1 METIP
6 TVWKQSLGHDSCD
19 AMKAPAAIL
28 KIRPWAPANLF
39 KRDRLVALRCEL
51 DKPMET
57 KDIDRKRR
65 VARRATL
72 MSLPVWL
79 AIAMLQVLAERYGL
93 TGLGWDESAPLYGGV
108 IVIVLAHYLY
118 FSTPLCV
125 RTGVSF
131 GTVGIISIS
140 AHAVLV
146 VAYLFL
152 DRFSYLSVL
161 LLAMAAPA
169 GPAFLGLNFGFRPTL
184 AMGFGI
190 CGVLALAYLG
200 LPPSPWT
207 LSPPEFFLFLTI
219 VLVSWAI
226 GSAVNGINIRKKY
239 MILDLFRQQQAA
251 TDIIRDQKTRLD
263 DRAAELEQANTT
275 LKQMS
280 MVDGLTHVA
289 NRRRFDEAMGEE
301 WGRRQRAVVSR
312 EPARK
317 PIDPEAL
324 ALIFIDVDHFKAY
337 NDHYG
342 HVAGD
347 ECLRRIAQAIIG
359 AVNRVTDL
367 VARYGGE
374 EFAVLMPGTPADGAA
389 VVAERMRRAVEGLAI
404 PHAGSSASDC
414 VTISLGVVAT
424 GGDNPVNPQSLL
436 ERADAAL
443 YEAKRE
449 GRNRWVI
456 AAPVAGV
463 A

>member
-1 METIP
+1 MET
-6 TVWKQSLGHDSCD
+6 Q
-19 AMKAPAAIL
+19 
-28 KIRPWAPANLF
+28 NL
-39 KRDRLVALRCEL
+39 
-51 DKPMET
+51 
-57 KDIDRKRR
+57 DRKRR

-72 MSLPVWL
+72 MSLPVWM
-79 AIAMLQVLAERYGL
+79 AIALLQVLAEWYGL
-93 TGLGWDESAPLYGGV
+93 TGLGWRQSAPLYGGV
-108 IVIVLAHYLY
+108 LVLVLIHYLY
-118 FSTPLCV
+118 FRTSLCLH
-125 RTGVSF
+125 TGLSF
-131 GTVGIISIS
+131 GTVGAVSIM
-140 AHAVLV
+140 AHSLLA
-146 VAYLFL
+146 VAYILM

-184 AMGFGI
+184 TI
-190 CGVLALAYLG
+190 GVGMCLILGAAYLALPP
-200 LPPSPWT
+200 LPLT
-207 LSPPEFFLFLTI
+207 LSPPVFFLFLLI

-239 MILDLFRQQQAA
+239 VILELFRQQQAA
-251 TDIIRDQKTRLD
+251 TDIIRDQKSRLD
-263 DRAAELEQANTT
+263 DRTAELERANGT

-317 PIDPEAL
+317 PMDPEAL

-359 AVNRVTDL
+359 AVNRATDL

-374 EFAVLMPGTPADGAA
+374 EFAVLMPGTPADGAI
-389 VVAERMRRAVEGLAI
+389 VVAERMRRAVESLAI
-404 PHAGSSASDC
+404 PHAGSSASAC
-414 VTISLGVVAT
+414 VTVSLGVVAT
-424 GGDNPVNPQSLL
+424 GGNTTVNPQSLL
-436 ERADAAL
+436 EQADVAL
-443 YEAKRE
+443 YQAKRE
-449 GRNRWVI
+449 GRNRWVLVDPVDG
-456 AAPVAGV
+456 AA
-463 A
+463 